1 MGAVLKKSMRILIA
15 GFFLCLLA
23 ACAAQQAAQ
32 APATDDPVTLL
43 LADMRQ
49 GGYVLYLRH
58 AETETAS
65 ETAMRDMADC
75 TWQRNLSRQGRE
87 QAAAIGARLR
97 EAGVSF
103 GRVEASPFCR
113 TRETATLVF
122 GRAPLLNSELYYH
135 STQTLPEIDIANAKL
150 KARLSQRPPA
160 GNLALVGH
168 APTMREAAKVELPE
182 GQGALAKPTGNGSFR
197 VVARVSALEIS
208 PERYQRN

>member
-1 MGAVLKKSMRILIA
+1 MRTITAFVLVS
-15 GFFLCLLA
+15 LLA
-23 ACAAQQAAQ
+23 ACVTQQATQ
-32 APATDDPVTLL
+32 APATTDPVALL

-65 ETAMRDMADC
+65 ETAVRDMADC

-122 GRAPLLNSELYYH
+122 GRAPLLNGELYYH
-135 STQTLPEIDIANAKL
+135 TTQTLPEIEVANGKL
-150 KARLSQRPPA
+150 KARLSRRPA
-160 GNLALVGH
+160 VGNLALVGH
-168 APTMREAAKVELPE
+168 APTMREAAQVELPE
-182 GQGALAKPTGNGSFR
+182 GQGALVKPAGDGTFR
-197 VVARVSALEIS
+197 VVARVSASGIS
-208 PERYQRN
+208 AP